1 MRVRE
6 RAELEFDEDGTLRG
20 GFGTTQEITDLVEM
34 RKELE
39 DSRFQIEV
47 YANQMED
54 LAEKCAGA

>member
-6 RAELEFDEDGTLRG
+6 RAELEFDEDGTLGG

-54 LAEKCAGA
+54 LAEKCARA